1 MRRLTSYVFVTSY
14 KVISWVL
21 WCLAAL
27 RFRRHYIRRVRQG
40 AVPLAEASR
49 VAVLVHFNRQGR
61 FLRYLC
67 YLVRALEQ
75 AGFAVI
81 IASNSR
87 RIDEVTLRQVLPHC
101 SAVIHRRNVGLDF
114 GAWRDA
120 LTMIENITGLE
131 RLIILNDSIFGPLR
145 DITTTL
151 ERCDFAAA
159 DVWGMTDSYDVRYH
173 LQSYFLIFGRA
184 ALASDCFRDFWKRV
198 RYVGHKR
205 SVVLLYE
212 VGLSQALLK
221 AGLRVK
227 ALFPYNELVDAVF
240 RQAVRQAVVGRP
252 EGHALGAAFFDTLL
266 QNVNSGVP
274 LNPTHHFWEYLIASR
289 GFPFLKRE
297 LIERNPIA
305 IPFVINWRNVLRQS
319 TCFPLE
325 VIDEYLQT
333 AARNRVF

>member
-1 MRRLTSYVFVTSY
+1 MHRLTSFVFVISY
-14 KVISWVL
+14 KVMSWIL
-21 WCLAAL
+21 WCVAAL
-27 RFRRHYIRRVRQG
+27 RFRRHYIRSIRHG
-40 AVPLAEASR
+40 TVPLADASR

-61 FLRYLC
+61 FLRYFC
-67 YLVRALEQ
+67 YLVRALEH

-101 SAVIHRRNVGLDF
+101 AAVIHRRNVGLDF

-120 LTMIENITGLE
+120 LTLVKNITRLE
-131 RLIILNDSIFGPLR
+131 RVIIANDSIFGPLQ
-145 DITTTL
+145 DIGTTL
-151 ERCDFAAA
+151 DRCDFAAA

-173 LQSYFLIFGRA
+173 LQSYFLIFGPV

-221 AGLRVK
+221 SGLRVK
-227 ALFPYNELVDAVF
+227 ALFPYSQLVDAVLQ
-240 RQAVRQAVVGRP
+240 RALAGRD
-252 EGHALGAAFFDTLL
+252 GHPLGAKFFDMLV
-266 QNVNSGVP
+266 QEVNSGVP
-274 LNPTHHFWEYLIASR
+274 LNPTHYFWEYLITSL

-297 LIERNPIA
+297 LIERNPVG
-305 IPFVINWRNVLRQS
+305 IPFVFNWRNALRQS
-319 TCFPLE
+319 SDFPLE